1 MTQNYFIYLLKTI
14 LFIGHD
20 AKRAG
25 AQLILL
31 HILQE
36 LKARGIATH
45 TLLAEGGLLEDQ
57 YRQASSLTI
66 LPVLPN
72 VIFSSKIDKILN
84 ALGLLSYFKTRTET
98 RQKDEFEAEIKSKNI
113 GLIFGNTIAIG
124 SAYEALQFLNMPFVL
139 FVHELSMSVKMYSTP
154 DQIANLLNHTNHL
167 ITPSRAVSKYF
178 VQTLGFAAERNSTF
192 KIVNIASM
200 LAGIQKG
207 LQVDVRQKLGLPSDA
222 VLVGSCGNAEWRKG
236 NDVFMA
242 VAQNVVNRYP
252 NRPVYFVWVGIS
264 NESELYY
271 IQRSDA
277 QKMGLSDRIIHIDP
291 TPDVFQYVSQLDVF
305 GLFSR
310 EDPYPLVV
318 LEAALAQK
326 PIVCFENAGGAP
338 EFVETDC
345 GFVVPYL
352 DIAAM
357 ADKISY
363 LIDNPAIKIQ
373 LGQAAKQKVL
383 TRHPTAPNIDKA
395 LAIINSLILK

>member
-1 MTQNYFIYLLKTI
+1 MKTI

-45 TLLAEGGLLEDQ
+45 TLLAEGGPLEDQ

-66 LPVLPN
+66 LPTQSKIV
-72 VIFSSKIDKILN
+72 FSSKTDRLLN
-84 ALGLLSYFKTRTET
+84 LFGVFSYFQNRSNI
-98 RQKDEFEAEIKSKNI
+98 RQQQIFEAEIISKNI

-124 SAYEALQFLNMPFVL
+124 LAYRAVQFLKVPFVL
-139 FVHELSMSVKMYSTP
+139 FVHELEMSVKMYSTP
-154 DQIANLLNHTNHL
+154 AEMANLLTNTNHL

-178 VQTLGFAAERNSTF
+178 LETFNFDANRNSTF

-200 LAGIQKG
+200 LAGIEKG
-207 LQVDVRQKLGLPSDA
+207 LQVNVRQKLGLSPDT
-222 VLVGSCGNAEWRKG
+222 VLIGSCGNAEWRKG

-242 VAQNVVNRYP
+242 VAQNVINRYS
-252 NRPVYFVWVGIS
+252 NRSVYFIWVGIS
-264 NESELYY
+264 NESELYQ

-277 QKMGLSDRIIHIDP
+277 GKMGLSDRIIHIDP

-326 PIVCFENAGGAP
+326 PIVCFEGAGGAP
-338 EFVETDC
+338 EFVEADC

-352 DIAAM
+352 DVLAM

-363 LIDNPAIKIQ
+363 LIDNPDTKIQ
-373 LGQAAKQKVL
+373 FGQAAKQKVL

-395 LAIINSLILK
+395 LAIINRLILK

>member
-1 MTQNYFIYLLKTI
+1 
-14 LFIGHD
+14 
-20 AKRAG
+20 
-25 AQLILL
+25 
-31 HILQE
+31 
-36 LKARGIATH
+36 
-45 TLLAEGGLLEDQ
+45 LAEGGPLEDQ
-57 YRQASSLTI
+57 YRQASTLTI
-66 LPVLPN
+66 LPAQTN
-72 VIFSSKIDKILN
+72 IIFSSKIDRL
-84 ALGLLSYFKTRTET
+84 LSVFGVLSYFQNRAKA
-98 RQKDEFEAEIKSKNI
+98 RQKQQFEAEINSKNI

-124 SAYEALQFLNMPFVL
+124 SAYRAVQFLNVPFVL
-139 FVHELSMSVKMYSTP
+139 FVHELAMSVKMYSTP
-154 DQIANLLNHTNHL
+154 NEITNLLSNTNHL

-178 VQTLGFAAERNSTF
+178 LETFNFAAERNSTF

-200 LAGIQKG
+200 LISIEKG
-207 LQVDVRQKLGLPSDA
+207 LQVNVRQKLGLPPDA
-222 VLVGSCGNAEWRKG
+222 ILIGSCGNAEWRKG

-242 VAQNVVNRYP
+242 VAQNVISRYP
-252 NRPVYFVWVGIS
+252 NRPVYFIWVGIS
-264 NESELYY
+264 NNSELYH

-326 PIVCFENAGGAP
+326 PIVCFEGAGGAP
-338 EFVETDC
+338 EFVEADC

-352 DIAAM
+352 DVVAM
-357 ADKISY
+357 ADKMSY
-363 LIDNPAIKIQ
+363 LIDNPTVKTQ

-395 LAIINSLILK
+395 LAIINRLILK

>member
-1 MTQNYFIYLLKTI
+1 LKTI

-36 LKARGIATH
+36 LKTRGIATH
-45 TLLAEGGLLEDQ
+45 TLLAEGGPLEAQ

-66 LPVLPN
+66 LPVQSN
-72 VIFSSKIDKILN
+72 VVFNSKIDRILSFF
-84 ALGLLSYFKTRTET
+84 GVLSYFQSRAAI
-98 RQKDEFEAEIKSKNI
+98 RQELQFITEIKNKNI

-124 SAYEALQFLNMPFVL
+124 SAYRAVQFLNVPFVL
-139 FVHELSMSVKMYSTP
+139 FVHELAMSVKMYSRP
-154 DQIANLLNHTNHL
+154 EEMANLLSNTSHL
-167 ITPSRAVSKYF
+167 ITPSKAVSKYF
-178 VQTLGFAAERNSTF
+178 LETFNFDANRNSTF

-200 LAGIQKG
+200 LAGIEKG
-207 LQVDVRQKLGLPSDA
+207 LQVNVRQKLGLSPDA
-222 VLVGSCGNAEWRKG
+222 VLIGSCGNAEWRKG

-242 VAQNVVNRYP
+242 VAQNVINRYP
-252 NRPVYFVWVGIS
+252 NRPVYFIWVGIY
-264 NESELYY
+264 NESELHY

-277 QKMGLSDRIIHIDP
+277 QKMRLSERIIHIDP

-326 PIVCFENAGGAP
+326 PIVCFEAAGGAP

-352 DIAAM
+352 DVVTM

-363 LIDNPAIKIQ
+363 LIDNPTIINQ

-383 TRHPTAPNIDKA
+383 TRHPTASNIDKA
-395 LAIINSLILK
+395 LAIINRLILK